1 MSNLYENITKLNPI
15 LIIVLFTVGQLI
27 NVMLNTFRSIIM
39 HKEKKLSSSI
49 INAVT
54 YGFYTI
60 IVLFTA
66 IPLFLNDGIDLI
78 TKIVITVITNF
89 VGVWV
94 SMVILEKFKKD
105 SLWEITATTDRNNI
119 EEIRE
124 YLNICD
130 IAHNYNLVDNYKNS
144 KVVFRIYSENQKS
157 SKAERERNTAIQEK
171 IDDIIVTLELGGT
184 KADLEKMLAEI

>member
-1 MSNLYENITKLNPI
+1 MANLYENITKLNPI
-15 LIIVLFTVGQLI
+15 VIIVLFAIGSFI
-27 NVMLNTFRSIIM
+27 NVALNTFKTIIM

-49 INAVT
+49 INAIT

-78 TKIVITVITNF
+78 AKILITVITNF
-89 VGVWV
+89 IGVWV

-105 SLWEITATTDRNNI
+105 SLWEITATIDREYI

-124 YLNICD
+124 YLNLCE

-144 KVVFRIYSENQKS
+144 KVIFRIYSENQKQS
-157 SKAERERNTAIQEK
+157 EETKYILDKCKAKYIVHEERVK
-171 IDDIIVTLELGGT
+171 L
-184 KADLEKMLAEI
+184 